1 MDVDLWLR
9 AEIAVSDAL
18 GGRREKLRRVGPVL
32 ASLSD
37 WPEDSVG
44 DLVAD
49 VYYGR
54 LDTLGLERVAHVERV
69 LVYLGRKPS
78 EIRGPTGRDLL
89 LARIGPRIRKV

>member
-1 MDVDLWLR
+1 M
-9 AEIAVSDAL
+9 
-18 GGRREKLRRVGPVL
+18 RRVGPIL
-32 ASLSD
+32 ASFSD

-78 EIRGPTGRDLL
+78 EIRGPTCRDLL
-89 LARIGPRIRKV
+89 LARVGPGVAEVQVDVDV